1 MSLARTSL
9 AFIEEKLQRLLGLA
23 GDIKAT
29 FTPEIRPQIVMA
41 DLADPLG
48 VSSFR
53 GRHFAYASE
62 LFTVGAANTTWGLR
76 FAVPCIVESMW
87 VAGAPFDGGGAGVP
101 ARLPVHAIAPSVAAG
116 ANPFPT
122 LLVQGGTWVD
132 NKLTESDQPPLYH
145 GPSGAPQ
152 TGTAGAFAQ
161 LSVANRIWVFGQ
173 SGGSILAGWAAAPL
187 GRGIHFA
194 ANGEIR
200 VDTTKIGTGSQYTF
214 GIKGRIA

>member
-29 FTPEIRPQIVMA
+29 FVPDIRPQIVMA

-62 LFTVGAANTTWGLR
+62 LLTVGAANTTWGVR
-76 FAVPCIVESMW
+76 FAVPMIIESFW
-87 VAGAPFDGGGAGVP
+87 VTASPVDGGGAGVFT
-101 ARLPVHAIAPSVAAG
+101 RLPVHIIAPSVALG

-122 LLVQGGTWVD
+122 LLVQGGTWAD
-132 NKLTESDQPPLYH
+132 NKLTETDQPPIYH
-145 GPSGAPQ
+145 GPSGGSQ
-152 TGTAGAFAQ
+152 TGTAGAMAQ
-161 LSVANRIWVFGQ
+161 LSVANRAWVWGH
-173 SGGSILAGWAAAPL
+173 SGGSILAGNNFWPL
-187 GRGIHFA
+187 GRGIHFP

-200 VDTTKIGTGSQYTF
+200 CNMTLLGTGTNITIGF
-214 GIKGRIA
+214 KGRVA